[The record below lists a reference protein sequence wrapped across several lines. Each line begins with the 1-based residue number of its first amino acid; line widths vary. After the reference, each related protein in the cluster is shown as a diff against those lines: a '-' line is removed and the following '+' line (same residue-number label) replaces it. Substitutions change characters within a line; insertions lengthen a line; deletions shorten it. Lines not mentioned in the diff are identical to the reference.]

1 VLSLRQPGCEAM
13 EGAPAAQMR
22 PAAAAATPTKL
33 QHVVIDSG
41 AVIHGGAAGLVH
53 SAENFWTVSAVIAEI
68 RDKKARHYLDT
79 LPYEIKLREP
89 SEEAMAFAVG
99 FARKTGDLRSLSRV
113 DLSVIA
119 LTYQLEKEV
128 TGAAHINAEPTMQR
142 VQQQQAKPKPAAAA
156 AAAAPAGAS
165 ASTQQPQSTAAPAV
179 AVPDSSAA
187 SDGACTSGPAT
198 DDDNAAH
205 ASAAQTDAA
214 VVHDEQQSDAHSE
227 HSASDA
233 DDNIDA
239 NSDDGADED
248 YSGADSDAESDSAH
262 HVRFDTAATASAASA
277 AADFS
282 IADDDFPSLGSA
294 NLVEEADDSVDTEQP
309 QQQQQQQQQQ
319 QKQQQQPAVKSAW
332 AATAIAHKDGP
343 FKPSARQQVTRTAN
357 TVPVADAQ
365 ADSTSASDAAAVA
378 AERKQQQQQ
387 QQQRGTNSS
396 RILNATSNTGITSNG
411 FDEDDGIGWVSPE
424 NYAEQKALGIGL
436 NGPSQ
441 QIVSAASTTAAA
453 AGDAAAA
460 GAGGADEFKP
470 AKKGKKGRKQSAAK
484 QLRLDN
490 AAKCRAGCVTT
501 DFAMQNVLLQMGLPL
516 LSVNGMTVNRV
527 KQWILRCAACFKTTT
542 DMSKLFCPICGNS
555 TLEKVSC
562 SVDATTGVT
571 RLHLRKNY
579 KTNLRGTKFS
589 LPKPGTAGRFKGD
602 LLLREDQLLTGIWA
616 QKAKR
621 SVKSVGSMFGEHIT
635 ENVGLTINKAPD
647 LVVGYGRKNPNSQR
661 GRERRGKKVSR

>member
-1 VLSLRQPGCEAM
+1 M
-13 EGAPAAQMR
+13 EGAPAAQKQ
-22 PAAAAATPTKL
+22 PAAAAAAPTKL

-142 VQQQQAKPKPAAAA
+142 VQQQQQAKPKAAAVA
-156 AAAAPAGAS
+156 VAAPVADG
-165 ASTQQPQSTAAPAV
+165 ASTQQSQSVAAPSV

-198 DDDNAAH
+198 DDD
-205 ASAAQTDAA
+205 SAALTPAANDAA
-214 VVHDEQQSDAHSE
+214 VVHDDKQQSDADAHSE

-233 DDNIDA
+233 DDNNDV

-248 YSGADSDAESDSAH
+248 YSGADSDAESDTAH
-262 HVRFDTAATASAASA
+262 HVQFDAAATAGAASA
-277 AADFS
+277 ATDFS
-282 IADDDFPSLGSA
+282 IDDDSFPSLSSA
-294 NLVEEADDSVDTEQP
+294 NPIEEADDSVDTEQP
-309 QQQQQQQQQQ
+309 QQQQQQ
-319 QKQQQQPAVKSAW
+319 QQQQPAVKSAW

-357 TVPVADAQ
+357 TVPLADAQ
-365 ADSTSASDAAAVA
+365 ADSTSANDAAAVA
-378 AERKQQQQQ
+378 AERKQQ

-441 QIVSAASTTAAA
+441 QIVGAATTSTTAAT
-453 AGDAAAA
+453 GDAATA

-579 KTNLRGTKFS
+579 KINLRGTKFS

>member
-1 VLSLRQPGCEAM
+1 M
-13 EGAPAAQMR
+13 EGASAAQKQ
-22 PAAAAATPTKL
+22 PAAAAAAPTKL

-41 AVIHGGAAGLVH
+41 AVIHGGAARLVH

-142 VQQQQAKPKPAAAA
+142 VQQQQQAKPKAAAV
-156 AAAAPAGAS
+156 AAAAPAGVS
-165 ASTQQPQSTAAPAV
+165 AAVQQSQAVAAPFVAV
-179 AVPDSSAA
+179 ADSGAA

-198 DDDNAAH
+198 DDDNSAH
-205 ASAAQTDAA
+205 TSAAQAADAA
-214 VVHDEQQSDAHSE
+214 VVHDQQQQSDAHSE
-227 HSASDA
+227 HSASEA
-233 DDNIDA
+233 DDDNDV

-248 YSGADSDAESDSAH
+248 YSGADSDAESDTSD
-262 HVRFDTAATASAASA
+262 HVQFDTTTTASAAIA
-277 AADFS
+277 AVDFS
-282 IADDDFPSLGSA
+282 IDASAAIAAVDFSIDDGDFPSLSSA
-294 NLVEEADDSVDTEQP
+294 NPIEEADDSVDAEPAAVAAAAKQP
-309 QQQQQQQQQQ
+309 
-319 QKQQQQPAVKSAW
+319 QKQQQLQQQQPVVKSAW
-332 AATAIAHKDGP
+332 AATAIANKDAP

-365 ADSTSASDAAAVA
+365 ADSSSSTTDAAVA
-378 AERKQQQQQ
+378 AEPKQQQ

-411 FDEDDGIGWVSPE
+411 FDEDDGVGWVSPE

-441 QIVSAASTTAAA
+441 QIVSAAATSSSTGDVTAA
-453 AGDAAAA
+453 D
-460 GAGGADEFKP
+460 DEFKP

-571 RLHLRKNY
+571 RLHLRRNY